1 VDKRRLIHYSN
12 REVRFMSQILLL
24 LLVIG
29 IWVAL
34 QAWILPRLGIST

>member
-1 VDKRRLIHYSN
+1 
-12 REVRFMSQILLL
+12 MSQILLL